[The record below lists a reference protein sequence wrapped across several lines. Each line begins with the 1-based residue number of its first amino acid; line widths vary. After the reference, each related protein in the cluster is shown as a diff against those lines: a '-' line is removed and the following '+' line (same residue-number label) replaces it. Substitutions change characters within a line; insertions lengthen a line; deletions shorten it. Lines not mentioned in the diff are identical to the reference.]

1 MPVDAHEPTA
11 ARVLVVDDQ
20 EPNVRLLER
29 LLQHAGYT
37 NVVTTTEPE
46 DVATLYLAQPPDLIV
61 LDLMMPKMDG
71 FAVMQDLAKRIPTG
85 TYLPILVLTADSS
98 PEARRR
104 ALSMGAKDF
113 LTTPFDHD
121 EALLRIRN
129 LLETRMLHLELQ
141 RQNARLEEGV
151 RERTQELQRMVDL
164 LQRTAE
170 QRRQMLARVAEL
182 HLMAASDPTQP
193 ADVPA
198 GNGNGAT
205 DHDTAEVPR

>member
-1 MPVDAHEPTA
+1 MPADARDPTE
-11 ARVLVVDDQ
+11 ARIFVVDDQ

-29 LLQHAGYT
+29 LLHHAGYT
-37 NVVTTTEPE
+37 NVVSTTEPE
-46 DVATLYLAQPPDLIV
+46 EVATLYLEQPPDLIV

-71 FAVMQDLAKRIPTG
+71 FAVMQDLAKRIPPG

-113 LTTPFDHD
+113 LTKPFDHD

-129 LLETRMLHLELQ
+129 LLETRMFHLELQ
-141 RQNARLEEGV
+141 EQNARLEERV

-164 LQRTAE
+164 LQRTAD

-182 HLMAASDPTQP
+182 HLMAAADPTE
-193 ADVPA
+193 A
-198 GNGNGAT
+198 
-205 DHDTAEVPR
+205 AEVTT

>member
-1 MPVDAHEPTA
+1 MSADAHEPTD
-11 ARVLVVDDQ
+11 ARILVVDDQ
-20 EPNVRLLER
+20 EPNVRLLQR
-29 LLQHAGYT
+29 LLQHAGYA
-37 NVVTTTEPE
+37 NVVTTTDPE
-46 DVATLYLAQPPDLIV
+46 DVATLYLAQAPDLIV

-113 LTTPFDHD
+113 LTKPFDHD

-182 HLMAASDPTQP
+182 HLMASADPTEP
-193 ADVPA
+193 ADAAA
-198 GNGNGAT
+198 GNGESHR
-205 DHDTAEVPR
+205 DPAEVPT